1 MLRQLFRF
9 LQNGCVMY
17 VHTAEKETPPKRREK
32 APNPV
37 PRPDRRFYA
46 QSSAFGRFGIRWFD
60 PVVMPREHYHGHIE
74 LNWLT
79 AGNMSYVIDG
89 HDVLAP
95 DNRLVMFWAGI
106 PHQTVAVDRGPDNDS
121 RQCNVYLPLDSF
133 LHMPN
138 LGKLTDTMMGG
149 GVIALDPGTIGS
161 DTLHRWYE
169 DYRRGDAER
178 GDILR
183 AEIALMLRR
192 AAVTGWDVLLAPWIE
207 AVTPTTKA
215 ATPLRYVVAM
225 IKHILEHLSDPLRA
239 EDIAKVVGLH
249 PNYALNLFTSVM
261 NVSLHK
267 FVVRMRLIRARS
279 LLFEGELSIE
289 NVAFSSGFTA
299 LSQFYEQ
306 FRNAYG
312 MTPREMRANYLHQG

>member
-1 MLRQLFRF
+1 
-9 LQNGCVMY
+9 
-17 VHTAEKETPPKRREK
+17 
-32 APNPV
+32 V
-37 PRPDRRFYA
+37 PRPDRKFYA
-46 QSSAFGRFGIRWFD
+46 ASSAFGRFGMRWFD
-60 PVVMPREHYHGHIE
+60 PQLMPMEHFHGHIE

-79 AGNMSYVIDG
+79 AGSMDYFIDG
-89 HDVLAP
+89 RPCRAP
-95 DNRLVMFWAGI
+95 SERLVMFWAGI
-106 PHQTVAVDRGPDNDS
+106 PHQVTDIDRGPAGDS

-149 GVIALDPGTIGS
+149 GVIALSPGTIFGE
-161 DTLHRWYE
+161 TLRRWYD
-169 DYRRGDAER
+169 DYRSGNPER

-183 AEIALMLRR
+183 SEIAIMLRR
-192 AAVTGWDVLLAPWIE
+192 AALTGWEELLPPWIE

-225 IKHILEHLSDPLRA
+225 VKYVLEHLSEPLRA
-239 EDIAKVVGLH
+239 EDLAKIVGLH

-267 FVVRMRLIRARS
+267 FVIRMRLIRARS
-279 LLFEGELSIE
+279 LLFEGSLSIE
-289 NVAFSSGFTA
+289 NIAFHSGFTG

-306 FRNAYG
+306 FRGAYG
-312 MTPREMRANYLHQG
+312 MTPREMRATYLHQA

>member
-1 MLRQLFRF
+1 
-9 LQNGCVMY
+9 MY
-17 VHTAEKETPPKRREK
+17 VHGAAPQSPAGKREA
-32 APNPV
+32 APRPV
-37 PRPDRRFYA
+37 PRPDRKFYA
-46 QSSAFGRFGIRWFD
+46 QSSAFGRFGMRWFD
-60 PVVMPREHYHGHIE
+60 PQLMPREHFHGHIE

-79 AGNMSYVIDG
+79 AGSMDYVIDG
-89 HDVLAP
+89 HQVTVP
-95 DNRLVMFWAGI
+95 SKRIIMFWAGI
-106 PHQTVAVDRGPDNDS
+106 PHQTVGIDRGRKSES

-149 GVIALDPGTIGS
+149 GMIALAADTITS
-161 DTLHRWYE
+161 ETLNRWYD

-183 AEIALMLRR
+183 SEIALMLRR
-192 AAVTGWDVLLAPWIE
+192 ASVTGWDEILPAWIDP
-207 AVTPTTKA
+207 VTPTTRA

-225 IKHILEHLSDPLRA
+225 IKHILEHLSEPLRA

-289 NVAFSSGFTA
+289 NVAFESGFTA

-306 FRNAYG
+306 FRTAYG
-312 MTPREMRANYLHQG
+312 ITPREMRANYLHQS

>member
-1 MLRQLFRF
+1 
-9 LQNGCVMY
+9 MY
-17 VHTAEKETPPKRREK
+17 VPGSAPEKPGRKRDAA
-32 APNPV
+32 APPV
-37 PRPDRRFYA
+37 PRPDRKFYA
-46 QSSAFGRFGIRWFD
+46 QTQAFGRFGMRWFD
-60 PVVMPREHYHGHIE
+60 PQLMPREHFHGHIE

-79 AGNMSYVIDG
+79 AGSMDYVVDG
-89 HDVLAP
+89 HAVTVP
-95 DNRLVMFWAGI
+95 SKRLIMFWAGI
-106 PHQTVAVDRGPDNDS
+106 PHQTVGVDRGRRAEC
-121 RQCNVYLPLDSF
+121 RQCNVYLPLDNF

-149 GVIALDPGTIGS
+149 GMIALAQDAITTE
-161 DTLHRWYE
+161 TLNRWYD

-183 AEIALMLRR
+183 SEIALMLRR
-192 AAVTGWDVLLAPWIE
+192 AAVAGWDELLPPWIE
-207 AVTPTTKA
+207 AVTPTTRA

-225 IKHILEHLSDPLRA
+225 IKHILEHLNEPLRA

-261 NVSLHK
+261 NVSMHK

-289 NVAFSSGFTA
+289 NVAFSSGFSA

-312 MTPREMRANYLHQG
+312 ITPREMRANYLHQ